1 MIALSMDMEWATP
14 QVIRDSLDLLSEYSV
29 SATLFSTHDDGFDV
43 EPHERALHPNFMGED
58 AEPESVIAEL
68 SDYYP
73 DALGTRSHAMYT
85 YSGLRSLYGDHGLV
99 YESNYMMY
107 GVDGIRPFEM
117 TRDVV
122 QLPVYF
128 MDDTWLRRSG
138 ESEAIPDPASLLSG
152 PGLKVFDF
160 HPPHVAFN
168 TPSISYY
175 EEHKDAYW
183 DESTDLRELRSA
195 DPGVRDLFVRLLEHV
210 ADHDVETRL
219 LCDIARDVRNNP
231 LDAAPDRPV

>member
-1 MIALSMDMEWATP
+1 MIAISMDVEWATP

-29 SATLFSTHDDGFDV
+29 PATLFSTHDDGFDAD
-43 EPHERALHPNFMGED
+43 PHERALHPNFLD
-58 AEPESVIAEL
+58 DDTPEAVL
-68 SDYYP
+68 SDLSAFYP
-73 DALGTRSHAMYT
+73 DAVGTRSHAMYT
-85 YSGLRSLYGDHGLV
+85 YSGLRSLYEEHGLM

-107 GVDGIRPFEM
+107 GVNGIQPFEM

-128 MDDTWLRRSG
+128 MDDTWLRRSRG
-138 ESEAIPDPASLLSG
+138 SDAIPDPESLISG

-175 EEHKDAYW
+175 EENKDAYW
-183 DESTDLRELRSA
+183 DEVTDLRDLRSA

-210 ADHDVETRL
+210 DDHDVETRL
-219 LCDIARDVRNNP
+219 LGDIARDVRNRAT
-231 LDAAPDRPV
+231 DTAPDQSV